1 MVSRTTPT
9 IIMSTATPSPSS
21 PPRLRPSSSCLGGVH
36 PMPWLMAAMLCV
48 VAVAVIMPM
57 PADALDCYQC
67 GMYNDGVG
75 SITHCLNYSEA
86 LAHRYLRKCP
96 HGANK
101 FCIVSISQKV
111 GISRHIFID
120 IAILLFKVEVEV
132 RHILVYLVIFNTLGG
147 IMSTKKAKTN

>member
-1 MVSRTTPT
+1 
-9 IIMSTATPSPSS
+9 
-21 PPRLRPSSSCLGGVH
+21 
-36 PMPWLMAAMLCV
+36 MPWLMAAMLCV

-101 FCIVSISQKV
+101 FCIVSISEKV
-111 GISRHIFID
+111 GISRHMGGLVLLLLLFVCVFID
-120 IAILLFKVEVEV
+120 IAILLFKIEVEV

-147 IMSTKKAKTN
+147 IMSTKKQKQISI

>member
-1 MVSRTTPT
+1 
-9 IIMSTATPSPSS
+9 
-21 PPRLRPSSSCLGGVH
+21 
-36 PMPWLMAAMLCV
+36 MPWLMAAMLCV
-48 VAVAVIMPM
+48 VAVAVIVPT

-101 FCIVSISQKV
+101 FCIVSISEKV
-111 GISRHIFID
+111 GISRHMGGLVLLLLLFVCVFID

-132 RHILVYLVIFNTLGG
+132 THIVVYLVIFNTLRG